1 MHRHLKLDKVATQ
14 HADGS
19 VTYHDPD
26 GENRDEY
33 AKYVDVL
40 EQMHGGGPRD

>member
-19 VTYHDPD
+19 VTYQAAALIW
-26 GENRDEY
+26 NTTL
-33 AKYVDVL
+33 AVML